1 MRAAVVLSCGNPP
14 DLRTVPAPE
23 VAEGESLVQVTAAPI
38 TPLDVLCA
46 SGTSY
51 FGQPALPYIPGVQ
64 GVGKLTD
71 GTRVWFPTQA
81 GMRPGDGSFADLCA
95 VPTTDLVPIPD
106 GTRDETAAA
115 LGLSAVAAWMA
126 LTWRAALRPGE
137 QVLVLGAGGTVGQ
150 VAVQAARLLGA
161 RRVVAVCR
169 SPHSQALATKNGADA
184 VVPLHPDDT
193 PDTLTPRLRQ
203 ALDGLAD
210 VVIDPVF
217 GIPATAAAQVLA
229 LGARIVNLGSAAAES
244 ATFTSATLRGN
255 TASLLGYTNNA
266 LTPTQRHTAL
276 TEIFNHAATGALS
289 VDHTLTPLADIA
301 PAWTSQATGTTPRR
315 IVVQLSDVPTPPS
328 VP

>member
-1 MRAAVVLSCGNPP
+1 
-14 DLRTVPAPE
+14 
-23 VAEGESLVQVTAAPI
+23 AAPI

-64 GVGKLTD
+64 GVGRLAD

-81 GMRPGDGSFADLCA
+81 GMQPGDGSMADLCA
-95 VPTTDLVPIPD
+95 VPSDDLVPIPD
-106 GTRDETAAA
+106 GTPDETAAS
-115 LGLSAVAAWMA
+115 LGLSAVAAWMS

-137 QVLVLGAGGTVGQ
+137 QVIVLGAGGAVGQ

-169 SPHSQALATKNGADA
+169 SPRAQALATKNGADA
-184 VVPLHPDDT
+184 VVALHPDHT
-193 PDTLTPRLRQ
+193 PDTLTLHLRE

-217 GIPATAAAQVLA
+217 GIPATAASRVLA
-229 LGARIVNLGSAAAES
+229 PGARIVNLGGSASDS
-244 ATFTSATLRGN
+244 ATFTSSSLRAS

-266 LTPTQRHTAL
+266 LTPAQRHTAL
-276 TEIFNHAATGALS
+276 TEIFTHAATGTLS
-289 VDHTLTPLADIA
+289 VDHTVTPLTDISS
-301 PAWTSQATGTTPRR
+301 AWTTQSTGTATNR
-315 IVVQLSDVPTPPS
+315 IVIRVPEAPPK
-328 VP
+328 P